1 METVKTI
8 RREQMI
14 EWIDVIAKVYV
25 YGKIFEVIISL
36 LLLPIA
42 LYWVYSNW
50 EYIKEMYRK

>member
-1 METVKTI
+1 
-8 RREQMI
+8 MI